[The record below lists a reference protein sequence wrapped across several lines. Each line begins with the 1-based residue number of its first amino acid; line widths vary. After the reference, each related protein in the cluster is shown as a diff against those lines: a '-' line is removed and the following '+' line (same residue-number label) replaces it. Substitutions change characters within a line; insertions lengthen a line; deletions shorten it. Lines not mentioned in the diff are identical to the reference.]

1 MTVRAVDGM
10 GQREPQELN
19 ERASPGG
26 APFILPG
33 CREYDYTAR
42 SGAAFRLLV
51 SMPDGP
57 PPASGFPVMVLVDGR
72 ALFATAVSAA
82 HMQAGRPDVT
92 GVGPCVIVGVAYP
105 GVALFDVE
113 RRADDLL
120 PVNGGAGR
128 FLAMIIDEILPWVGR
143 LAPIDGSRRALAGHS
158 YGGLFVLHAL
168 MTRPDAF
175 ASYVAGSPSIWRA
188 PEEIGAA
195 EARFPER
202 LGNARPR
209 LLMTVGGDEQT
220 PRASDTPQRAERR
233 AMARMHDNAAAL
245 AGRLAR
251 LPQLASTFAVFSGE
265 NHVSVIPAMLS
276 RAVAFAREPVGAG
289 EVVQAPEERKDRSTS
304 PGPCR

>member
-1 MTVRAVDGM
+1 MARAMSDM
-10 GQREPQELN
+10 
-19 ERASPGG
+19 ERRQQQKWPSSDG
-26 APFILPG
+26 APFMLPG
-33 CREYDYTAR
+33 CREYDYIAR
-42 SGAAFRLLV
+42 SGAAYRLLV

-92 GVGPCVIVGVAYP
+92 GVGPSVIIGVAYP
-105 GVALFDVE
+105 GAALFDVE

-120 PVNGGAGR
+120 PVNGGAAR
-128 FLAMIIDEILPWVGR
+128 FLTMIIDEILPWVGR
-143 LAPIDGSRRALAGHS
+143 MAPLDASRRALVGHS

-168 MTRPDAF
+168 LTRPDAF
-175 ASYVAGSPSIWRA
+175 ASYIAGSPSIWRA
-188 PEEIGAA
+188 PDETNAT
-195 EARFPER
+195 EALFPQR

-220 PRASDTPQRAERR
+220 PLPGDTLERAERR

-245 AGRLAR
+245 AERLAR
-251 LPQLASTFAVFSGE
+251 IPQLSSSFAVFPGE

-276 RAVAFAREPVGAG
+276 RAVAFVREPAGAG
-289 EVVQAPEERKDRSTS
+289 EIGQAPEERKDRRTS